1 MTHALIIGKFYPPHA
16 GHHRLIRTA
25 LDECDEVTV
34 LVMASTVESVP
45 ARDRAVW
52 LGAEHEDA
60 QLRVLTVPC
69 DAPLDVTS
77 ETVWRAQVAVVV
89 AALRVAGAPPVDV
102 VYSGEAYGD
111 ELAARFGA
119 KHRKVERT
127 GSATQFRRE
136 PITHWWSLAPG
147 TRAGLATRAIV
158 VGAESTG
165 TTTVSRA
172 LAEHYRGR
180 GGVWSATEWVAEFGR
195 DYTEI
200 KWSAEGQL
208 AERAGRTPP
217 ALEDIVW
224 TVDDFDAVAAEQTR
238 REDDAARRTS
248 PLLVCDTDAFAT
260 AVWERRYLG
269 DQARSGQIWTQSPA
283 LPRRDVYLVTDHED
297 VPWHDDGLREGNLEI
312 RAAMT
317 GWFVDALTRAGHSW
331 VLLTGSL
338 DERVDLAV
346 RTIDQL
352 LSTRLTLHEPLR
364 GPGFEPPA

>member
-25 LDECDEVTV
+25 LAECDEVTV
-34 LVMASTVESVP
+34 LVMASAAESIP
-45 ARDRAVW
+45 ACDRAAW
-52 LGAEHEDA
+52 LRAEHDDA

-77 ETVWRAQVAVVV
+77 EPVWRAQVALMA
-89 AALRVAGAPPVDV
+89 AALRVAGTPPVDV

-119 KHRKVERT
+119 KHRRVERT

-136 PITHWWSLAPG
+136 PAAQWWSLAPG
-147 TRAGLATRAIV
+147 TRAGLATRVIV

-172 LAEHYRGR
+172 LAAHYRAC
-180 GGVWSATEWVAEFGR
+180 GGVWSATEWVAEYGR

-200 KWSAEGQL
+200 KWSAERRL
-208 AERAGRTPP
+208 AEQAGRTPP
-217 ALEDIVW
+217 ALDDIVW
-224 TVDDFDAVAAEQTR
+224 TVEDFDAVAAEQTR
-238 REDDAARRTS
+238 SENDAARRTS

-269 DQARSGQIWTQSPA
+269 SDARTGQRWAQSPQ

-297 VPWHDDGLREGNLEI
+297 VPWHDDGLREGDLQI

-317 GWFVDALTRAGHSW
+317 DWFIDALTRAGQSW

-338 DERVDLAV
+338 DERLDLAV
-346 RTIDQL
+346 RTVDQL
-352 LSTRLTLHEPLR
+352 LCSRMGFAAPLH
-364 GPGFEPPA
+364 GPGFEPTA